1 MTDRFPLIINSEDQQ
16 IQELSSGDNLDLT
29 GSGIVAD
36 VFTVDTNSEE
46 RLRIDSL
53 GNVLI
58 GDTTQATA
66 DIALNADGTATFAGD
81 VTGGGYFY
89 STGDGSYLVID
100 RTNTTNAASA
110 LANFTSDRG
119 SFSITADGGVTSTG
133 NFNTDG
139 SASFAGNVNSTGF
152 DSSSDS
158 GVGFKLFAA
167 GQIESQRAKT
177 GQPNQ
182 VQAVFRGYQGTDVTS
197 VIDSDGSATFARAV
211 NVNLAAGSTNGDFA
225 VRSGTKK
232 RVGIDAAGDIKLGD
246 DIQSAQTILLRGS
259 DGSAEFAGAVSI
271 GDRNTSSASGSGH
284 RLFTNSTYSA
294 LFTQASSSAAD
305 TTTVYRVH
313 KGTDE
318 KIDFKADGSATFAG
332 LVYGSTFQNVGGYV
346 GTDPTTNEF
355 SIGSLTTIKSSN
367 NRSATDSA
375 FEVRY
380 GTSKTVGFDCDGSA
394 TFAGD
399 VVRGTYAA
407 NTNYC
412 ALRDGQLEIGRNT
425 NNGNLTLI
433 KGTRYNGATTY
444 DTFNFKADGSATFG
458 PVNISS
464 STGYGAQVDMAAN
477 AATVNAQCQQT
488 ASQYTL
494 LFAGYQGAN
503 RNFHVTAAG
512 AAEFAGTIQST
523 DYPTTGYQ
531 LESGGSLGLNAVAG
545 TSGNMF
551 ALAVG
556 GTQVA
561 SITGQGSATFKDY
574 VNVQINSSNLA
585 KLQFENSASRLQY
598 SNATGHIELYTNNA
612 VRNRFLYNGQ
622 GTAFSNQSIVYPTT
636 DNAVDLGG
644 AGNRWDDVYATNGT
658 IQTSDSRLKHE
669 VETSVLGTDF
679 VKALRPVSY
688 KWIGGENVPIVD
700 GTEENGDNIY
710 RTDGDGNWVYESRA
724 GARKHWGFIA
734 QEVKQAVDD
743 AGVDFAGWTLADKD
757 DPDSTQSLR
766 YEEFIA
772 PLTKAL
778 QEAIT
783 KIETLEA
790 KVAALEA
797 G

>member
-1 MTDRFPLIINSEDQQ
+1 MSIK
-16 IQELSSGDNLDLT
+16 IQGQTVVDSNKN
-29 GSGIVAD
+29 IVD
-36 VFTVDTNSEE
+36 VN
-46 RLRIDSL
+46 
-53 GNVLI
+53 
-58 GDTTQATA
+58 
-66 DIALNADGTATFAGD
+66 
-81 VTGGGYFY
+81 
-89 STGDGSYLVID
+89 
-100 RTNTTNAASA
+100 
-110 LANFTSDRG
+110 
-119 SFSITADGGVTSTG
+119 
-133 NFNTDG
+133 
-139 SASFAGNVNSTGF
+139 
-152 DSSSDS
+152 
-158 GVGFKLFAA
+158 
-167 GQIESQRAKT
+167 
-177 GQPNQ
+177 
-182 VQAVFRGYQGTDVTS
+182 
-197 VIDSDGSATFARAV
+197 SATFDGPITLGTWANTSDSAIYMANQADSGQITV
-211 NVNLAAGSTNGDFA
+211 KGNGNP
-225 VRSGTKK
+225 
-232 RVGIDAAGDIKLGD
+232 L
-246 DIQSAQTILLRGS
+246 QSAFSVYSG
-259 DGSAEFAGAVSI
+259 GW
-271 GDRNTSSASGSGH
+271 SGSS
-284 RLFTNSTYSA
+284 N
-294 LFTQASSSAAD
+294 Q
-305 TTTVYRVH
+305 V
-313 KGTDE
+313 
-318 KIDFKADGSATFAG
+318 ATI
-332 LVYGSTFQNVGGYV
+332 N
-346 GTDPTTNEF
+346 
-355 SIGSLTTIKSSN
+355 
-367 NRSATDSA
+367 
-375 FEVRY
+375 
-380 GTSKTVGFDCDGSA
+380 
-394 TFAGD
+394 
-399 VVRGTYAA
+399 
-407 NTNYC
+407 
-412 ALRDGQLEIGRNT
+412 
-425 NNGNLTLI
+425 
-433 KGTRYNGATTY
+433 
-444 DTFNFKADGSATFG
+444 ADGSATFG
-458 PVNISS
+458 PLNISS